1 MKNLEVNEKVMVE
14 LSKWGVIMWK
24 RHAFN
29 KSESS
34 YSDPYLKEMKLKEEM
49 DKLHNDTLETSLYE
63 VMSVFGRYLD
73 DDPELYPFKSGIKIK
88 EKSLTDDYT
97 RY

>member
-14 LSKWGVIMWK
+14 LSKWGVVMWK

-29 KSESS
+29 KSESG
-34 YSDPYLKEMKLKEEM
+34 YNDPYLKEIKFKEEM
-49 DKLHNDTLETSLYE
+49 SKLHDDTLETSLYE
-63 VMSVFGRYLD
+63 IMSVFGEYLD

-88 EKSLTDDYT
+88 EKRLKSE
-97 RY
+97 